1 MNNNINSPLSQSN
14 EGFVIKTTTDLE
26 GTKESKNNT
35 LAEKNIAL
43 TQTETVDLTEK
54 VIETQKVTEQNK
66 TVVSEQEI
74 NHALEIVSNFMHNSN
89 KQVEFSKDNSSG
101 KTVIIITDKET
112 QEVINQFPSEKI
124 ISMAKRIQNLNME
137 AESISGLLID
147 SRV

>member
-26 GTKESKNNT
+26 STKESKNNT

-54 VIETQKVTEQNK
+54 VIESQKVTEQNK

-101 KTVIIITDKET
+101 RTVIIITDKET

>member
-14 EGFVIKTTTDLE
+14 EGFVIKTTTDFE
-26 GTKESKNNT
+26 GTKEGKSNT
-35 LAEKNIAL
+35 LADENIAL
-43 TQTETVDLTEK
+43 TQAEIVGLTEK
-54 VIETQKVTEQNK
+54 VIEGQKVTEKNK
-66 TVVSEQEI
+66 AVVSEQEI
-74 NHALEIVSNFMHNSN
+74 NQALEIVSNFMHNSN